1 MMAKTYFWTPAGRR
15 RMADSRAWA
24 YSQRARRLPMFL
36 LLVISA
42 VCWGQQQA
50 SPDTARARSARPVR
64 NRVVQLP
71 APVTS
76 SAVSLEKVLS
86 LAQDLEAPADQKLTL
101 AQIGQL
107 AWAAQGVTVPRT
119 DGTTV
124 VPGSLVPLRV
134 YFSLPEGTF
143 LYDPQSHAL
152 QQTSDNDIRL
162 AVATAVY
169 SRQPN
174 VSVPAT
180 TTGSCQI
187 VITGSSRDF
196 TAAHGANARTAMLV
210 RTGQMAQSLQLQAV
224 SLDLTYIASSDM
236 DGNAVKRAFRLARTT
251 EPLYVALVGYPLSR
265 VAADAGTAGSPRASG
280 SESASQ
286 VSRRAVL
293 VVPPSGF
300 QDQELFETSRVLGL
314 ASVQTVIASTR
325 ATRIVGAFGGFAQ
338 ADLPLS
344 QVKAEDFDAF
354 IFIGGIGTMEYYANP
369 LVVGLARRAGA
380 QQKVMA
386 AGSNAPV
393 ILANAGVLRGVRT
406 TAVPAERN
414 QLVAAGAIFTGA
426 AVQTDGHIVTSA
438 GPQAATLFAEA
449 IVEALAGN

>member
-1 MMAKTYFWTPAGRR
+1 MMAKTHFWTSAGPL
-15 RMADSRAWA
+15 RMADPRAC
-24 YSQRARRLPMFL
+24 ARLHRTGCLGMFL
-36 LLVISA
+36 LLVIST
-42 VCWGQQQA
+42 VCWGQQQT
-50 SPDTARARSARPVR
+50 SPDTTRARPTRPAR
-64 NRVVQLP
+64 NKVVQLP

-76 SAVSLEKVLS
+76 SAVSLERVLS
-86 LAQDLEAPADQKLTL
+86 LAQELEAPADQKLTL

-107 AWAAQGVTVPRT
+107 AWAAQGVTAPRT
-119 DGTTV
+119 DGTTTT
-124 VPGSLVPLRV
+124 PGSLVPLRV

-152 QQTSDNDIRL
+152 QQTSDSDVRL
-162 AVATAVY
+162 AVATAVF

-196 TAAHGANARTAMLV
+196 TATHGQNARTAMLLLA
-210 RTGQMAQSLQLQAV
+210 GQMSQSIQLQAV
-224 SLDLTYIASSDM
+224 SLDLTYIASGDM
-236 DGNAVKRAFRLARTT
+236 DGTAIKRALRLARTA
-251 EPLYVALVGYPLSR
+251 EPLYVALLGQPMSQAAAAASR
-265 VAADAGTAGSPRASG
+265 RASG
-280 SESASQ
+280 SESAQ
-286 VSRRAVL
+286 QASRRALL

-300 QDQELFETSRVLGL
+300 QDQELFETSRTLGL

-325 ATRIVGAFGGFAQ
+325 ATRIVGSFGGFAQ
-338 ADLPLS
+338 ADLPLN
-344 QVKAEDFDAF
+344 QVKVDDFDAVV
-354 IFIGGIGTMEYYANP
+354 FIGGLGTIEYYTNP
-369 LVVGLARRAGA
+369 VVVGLARQAAARR
-380 QQKVMA
+380 KVVA

-393 ILANAGVLRGVRT
+393 ILANAGALKGVRS

-414 QLVAAGAIFTGA
+414 QLIAAGAIVTGA

>member
-1 MMAKTYFWTPAGRR
+1 MMAKMHFWTSVGRL
-15 RMADSRAWA
+15 RMADSRAC
-24 YSQRARRLPMFL
+24 ARLHRTGCLGIL
-36 LLVISA
+36 LLLAIST
-42 VCWGQQQA
+42 VCWGQQQT
-50 SPDTARARSARPVR
+50 SPDTTRARPTRPAR
-64 NRVVQLP
+64 NKVVQLP

-86 LAQDLEAPADQKLTL
+86 LAQELEAPADQKLTL

-107 AWAAQGVTVPRT
+107 AWAAQGVTAPRT
-119 DGTTV
+119 DGTTTT
-124 VPGSLVPLRV
+124 PGSLVPLRV

-143 LYDPQSHAL
+143 LYDPQSHVL
-152 QQTSDNDIRL
+152 QQTSDSDVRL
-162 AVATAVY
+162 AVATAVF

-196 TAAHGANARTAMLV
+196 TATHGQNARTAMLLL
-210 RTGQMAQSLQLQAV
+210 TGQMSQNIQLQAV

-236 DGNAVKRAFRLARTT
+236 DGTAIKRALRLARTA
-251 EPLYVALVGYPLSR
+251 EPLYVALVGHPLSR
-265 VAADAGTAGSPRASG
+265 AAAAASRRA
-280 SESASQ
+280 SESAQQ
-286 VSRRAVL
+286 VSRRALL

-300 QDQELFETSRVLGL
+300 QDQELFETSRTLGL

-325 ATRIVGAFGGFAQ
+325 AARIVGSFGGFAQ
-338 ADLPLS
+338 ADLPLN
-344 QVKAEDFDAF
+344 QVKVDDFDAVV
-354 IFIGGIGTMEYYANP
+354 FIGGLGTIEYYTNP
-369 LVVGLARRAGA
+369 AVVGLARQAAARR
-380 QQKVMA
+380 KVVA

-393 ILANAGVLRGVRT
+393 ILANAGALKGVRS

-414 QLVAAGAIFTGA
+414 LLIAAGAIVTGA